1 MRNKNYILFKFIF
14 GLFNLHAVILL
25 WVLNFLKSLS
35 VCVCFPLLHHLLFF
49 LQFIQQKLSEK
60 NIQLAQQK
68 SAVKLTFSNGSI
80 TNVAVNISEELGK
93 TSIWKQLTENSK
105 SEGKLKNQS

>member
-1 MRNKNYILFKFIF
+1 MGFNFFVKNPF
-14 GLFNLHAVILL
+14 
-25 WVLNFLKSLS
+25 
-35 VCVCFPLLHHLLFF
+35 CVCLFHPPPTFTAAFQLFF
-49 LQFIQQKLSEK
+49 QQKLSEK
-60 NIQLAQQK
+60 NGQLEQQK

-105 SEGKLKNQS
+105 CDGNLKNQS